1 MPTPTY
7 TATSLLQLLAFW
19 YHSDFFSFS
28 LQLAQKTTARLLTR
42 SENRR
47 RITEI
52 PASKLWLPVSC
63 ILKLKTLFFVYTAL
77 ILALSLSVNPC
88 PHITLLDT
96 SDPPIK
102 DSPLSRD
109 QGLNVVELSF
119 LQPDVPDGLLK
130 KTVKLSSVCSPHSI
144 DDFNVKKKTLS
155 MCLTFHCFSPAFRH
169 MLFVYSYHGYRLC
182 CALLEKAQMFSQLP
196 SSDSLRGRSH
206 HLFTKTMFMVL
217 VKPKKRSQNVWKC
230 SDIP

>member
-77 ILALSLSVNPC
+77 ILALSLSANPC

-182 CALLEKAQMFSQLP
+182 CALLEKAQMFSPPP

>member
-1 MPTPTY
+1 MRNIFSYSWNSYNKIIHSKIYFSFDQLCKVLDLRETILCLWPKGKLPTPTY

-144 DDFNVKKKTLS
+144 DDFNVKKTN
-155 MCLTFHCFSPAFRH
+155 TFNVPDFPLFFS
-169 MLFVYSYHGYRLC
+169 C
-182 CALLEKAQMFSQLP
+182 
-196 SSDSLRGRSH
+196 
-206 HLFTKTMFMVL
+206 
-217 VKPKKRSQNVWKC
+217 
-230 SDIP
+230 I